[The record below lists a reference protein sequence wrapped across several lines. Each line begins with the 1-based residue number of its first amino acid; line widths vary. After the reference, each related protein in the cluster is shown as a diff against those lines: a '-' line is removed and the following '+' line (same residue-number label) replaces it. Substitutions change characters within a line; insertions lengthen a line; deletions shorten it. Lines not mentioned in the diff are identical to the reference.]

1 MFVRKKLERPS
12 QPFSLFPL
20 LGQAHLVPSA
30 RARDNDPTAAH
41 PSPSLF
47 LPLPCG
53 PKLSAPTPSFFP
65 VLESRLAGDGA
76 TVFNPAIKAAISCH
90 SVSYKEAPTPSFFS
104 PKIPDESCPQAARIA
119 RRSSASP
126 SPSSTPFRR
135 VQDSQPLS
143 CCPFAV
149 PCRGAPLKPHLSFS
163 CAAETSLH
171 GARRSEPQ
179 QPRLPTAGSLPRQRR
194 HPHRPCLV
202 TRRRFLFVPSPEDP
216 RSTID
221 VPRLSQRRRDAIF
234 PVRSPSCSYYTSSS
248 RTVICQQ
255 TRFVQLASAAHTHAL
270 ARGRGFE
277 LASAQRA
284 FSFFLRLTGRPH

>member
-1 MFVRKKLERPS
+1 MTSSVTSHLPS
-12 QPFSLFPL
+12 S
-20 LGQAHLVPSA
+20 
-30 RARDNDPTAAH
+30 
-41 PSPSLF
+41 
-47 LPLPCG
+47 
-53 PKLSAPTPSFFP
+53 P

-90 SVSYKEAPTPSFFS
+90 SVSYKETPTPSFFS

-143 CCPFAV
+143 CCPLAV

-179 QPRLPTAGSLPRQRR
+179 QPRRPTAGSLPCQRR
-194 HPHRPCLV
+194 HPHRLCLV
-202 TRRRFLFVPSPEDP
+202 THRRFLFVPSPEDHQ
-216 RSTID
+216 RSID
-221 VPRLSQRRRDAIF
+221 VHRRCQRRRDAIF
-234 PVRSPSCSYYTSSS
+234 PVRPRGPRFCAKSTRSVFCHLTHHSPVACAVIRARERVSSKPRGRS
-248 RTVICQQ
+248 
-255 TRFVQLASAAHTHAL
+255 
-270 ARGRGFE
+270 ARG
-277 LASAQRA
+277 L
-284 FSFFLRLTGRPH
+284 FSVFP